1 MNNNLNFDSG
11 LVSFEVNGGN
21 DAVRFNP
28 TDAEFFGRLVDT
40 VTALQTRMD
49 RYAEDVKKEGDVVN
63 RFELLKALD
72 NDVEISI
79 DELFRTPGMCRK
91 IFADGD
97 THISPTA
104 LAGGFPIWLNFLL
117 AVADKA
123 DESVKI
129 QEKLSKTRVEKYTS
143 KYHK

>member
-1 MNNNLNFDSG
+1 MNNLNFDSG
-11 LVSFEVNGGN
+11 LVSFEVNGMK
-21 DAVRFNP
+21 DAVKFNP

-40 VTALQTRMD
+40 VNLLQKRMD
-49 RYAEDVKKEGDVVN
+49 HYGEDVKKEADTIN
-63 RFELLKALD
+63 RFELLKTLD
-72 NDVEISI
+72 QDIENSI
-79 DELFRTPGMCRK
+79 DELFRTPGLCQK

-123 DESVKI
+123 DESIKV
-129 QEKLSKTRVEKYTS
+129 QEKLSKARVEKYTK